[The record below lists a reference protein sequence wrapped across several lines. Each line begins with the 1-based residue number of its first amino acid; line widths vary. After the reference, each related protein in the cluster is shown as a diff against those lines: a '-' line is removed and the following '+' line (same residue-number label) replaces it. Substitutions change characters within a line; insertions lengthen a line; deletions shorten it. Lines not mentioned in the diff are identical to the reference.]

1 MYKIS
6 LFCRLHSDN
15 PHACQ
20 VSYVKVWA
28 LMEKRQTQEQNIGF
42 QWLWESPTAKSYWAA
57 LLPFLRLAFPS
68 LKILKVYLSRAHR
81 FSLRPTFTTYCSW
94 TYNEKQSPK
103 DPGRIWET
111 WKTLLGMEWNGMVL
125 DKRRRNVIWGIGKF
139 VNMDAITVDSR
150 FTVWVTGK
158 SPIKSLFDWLTK
170 TETQH
175 WSLLNEIDIRNNL
188 KD

>member
-1 MYKIS
+1 MGWVLLNQRLELQILNSRHRGPESSKTALKISLIAIWLMYKIS

-42 QWLWESPTAKSYWAA
+42 QWLWELPTAKSYWAA

-111 WKTLLGMEWNGMVL
+111 WKTLLGMEWNGFRQEKK
-125 DKRRRNVIWGIGKF
+125 KRDLGYRQVC
-139 VNMDAITVDSR
+139 
-150 FTVWVTGK
+150 
-158 SPIKSLFDWLTK
+158 
-170 TETQH
+170 
-175 WSLLNEIDIRNNL
+175 
-188 KD
+188 